1 MNELIISHGDQRVAL
16 RPGQVVYIGRRDSSA
31 VVVDDKRVSR
41 EHIRVSWGPQ
51 GWVLENVG
59 RSGTFISGQPVT
71 QHMLGRAVEARL
83 AVPDGPAVRFEPGP
97 TAPAGAAAAG
107 PIAQPAA
114 PPAAVQAQPMQPQPA
129 QPQPVQAQPMQ
140 PQPAQAQ
147 PMQPRPAQAQP
158 VQPQPVQPQPV
169 PVNAAPP
176 AAAPPGMAHH
186 GAAPAAAVLPA
197 AGLPGPR
204 AGHSGEVP
212 GGPVIGA
219 LRTLVPLSAWLRD
232 PAMRKWQRLLVVVY
246 ALVPLVLLI
255 MLQHT
260 ANLVTLGWV
269 YCLYVAPLWAIVFW
283 YLIRPG
289 PLTRLHLVVA
299 AIIIAA
305 ELLLIPAL
313 TLPWER
319 ALAPPVSS
327 HSVLGWI
334 AGVGLAEEL
343 TKALPVMVLA
353 IVLLKVRKIKLDV
366 RMWMFL
372 ASLSGL
378 FFGAYEASKVYVP
391 AAIVDIARGSAFGIP
406 LFAERVFVDGLQHAL
421 WAGIAGFFIG
431 LGTNY
436 GRQRIALWVLGIAVP
451 TVLHGLNDWVL
462 GWPSVQAE
470 LIWILIQALSLF
482 LFLGYTASAARIE
495 QQVRHTPIFRGDS
508 VYLDPS
514 RLVPPAGR

>member
-1 MNELIISHGDQRVAL
+1 MNELTVIHGNQRAVL
-16 RPGQVVYIGRRDSSA
+16 QPGQVAYVGRRDSSA

-41 EHIRVSWGPQ
+41 EHIRLSWGPR

-59 RSGTFISGQPVT
+59 RSGTFVSGQPVT
-71 QHMLGRAVEARL
+71 QYMLGQAVEAHL
-83 AVPDGPAVRFEPGP
+83 AVPDGPLVRFEPGP
-97 TAPAGAAAAG
+97 VSLAAPAGAA
-107 PIAQPAA
+107 Q
-114 PPAAVQAQPMQPQPA
+114 
-129 QPQPVQAQPMQ
+129 
-140 PQPAQAQ
+140 
-147 PMQPRPAQAQP
+147 
-158 VQPQPVQPQPV
+158 
-169 PVNAAPP
+169 P
-176 AAAPPGMAHH
+176 AAAPAPPGLVA
-186 GAAPAAAVLPA
+186 GPAQPPV
-197 AGLPGPR
+197 AGLPGPAAR
-204 AGHSGEVP
+204 GARRSGEVH

-219 LRTLVPLSAWLRD
+219 LRTLIPFSAWLRD
-232 PAMRKWQRLLVVVY
+232 PAMRQWQRLLVVVY
-246 ALVPLVLLI
+246 ALVPLILLI
-255 MLQHT
+255 VLQHT

-289 PLTRLHLVVA
+289 PLTRLHLMIA
-299 AIIIAA
+299 AVIIVA

-319 ALAPPVSS
+319 AVAPADAS
-327 HSVLGWI
+327 HDLLKWI
-334 AGVGLAEEL
+334 TGVGLAEEL

-353 IVLLKVRKIKLDV
+353 IVLLKFRKIKLDV

-372 ASLSGL
+372 AALSGL

-451 TVLHGLNDWVL
+451 TVLHGLNDGIL
-462 GWPSVQAE
+462 SWPSAQAE
-470 LIWILIQALSLF
+470 WGWILIQAFSLF

-495 QQVRHTPIFRGDS
+495 QQVRHTPIFRGES

-514 RLVPPAGR
+514 RLAPPAGD